1 MKNKQTIFA
10 VGLVTLLV
18 SLALM
23 MSLSSCEFVR
33 FVRYQE
39 HVSSLKGIGMA
50 ISEYH
55 DAHHV
60 WPVDG
65 DDDLW
70 NGGWRRRL
78 YESESMRGAYGS
90 DERWQQVLERYA
102 FLIPKDSPWL
112 EGKTQ
117 TYKELRERYGEPVV
131 VIQLPKSLLDRHCSA
146 LILDS
151 DRKRLRLRDGE
162 EFSLTILRDMIGLR
176 RDGSTSLIP
185 SDADVESI
193 LKILQKDDRF

>member
-10 VGLVTLLV
+10 VGLVTLLA
-18 SLALM
+18 SLALI

-39 HVSSLKGIGMA
+39 HVSALKCIGMA

-55 DAHHV
+55 DEHHAF
-60 WPVDG
+60 PVEG
-65 DDDLW
+65 EDDLW

-90 DERWQQVLERYA
+90 EERWRQILGNYA
-102 FLIPKDSPWL
+102 LLFPEDSPWL

-117 TYKELRERYGEPVV
+117 TYKELRERYGEPIVV
-131 VIQLPKSLLDRHCSA
+131 VQLPKSLLDRHCSA

-151 DRKRLRLRDGE
+151 DRKRVRLRDGE

-176 RDGSTSLIP
+176 RGGSTSLIP
-185 SDADVESI
+185 SDADVELI
-193 LKILQKDDRF
+193 LKTLQNDDF